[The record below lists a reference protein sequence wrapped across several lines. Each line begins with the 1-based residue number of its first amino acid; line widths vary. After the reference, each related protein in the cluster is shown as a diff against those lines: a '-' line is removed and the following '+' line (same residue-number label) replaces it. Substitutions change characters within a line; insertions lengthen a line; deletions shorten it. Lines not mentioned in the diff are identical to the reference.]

1 MHFEKNVLKFS
12 APHITGSVLCSFLS
26 PPSTASNLGK
36 AYNLPTTY
44 MLKIPGNTGDCRATV
59 QTKTMP

>member
-1 MHFEKNVLKFS
+1 MLY
-12 APHITGSVLCSFLS
+12 SFLS
-26 PPSTASNLGK
+26 PPSTALDLGK

-44 MLKIPGNTGDCRATV
+44 MLKIPENTRDCKDTV